1 MPAGALLSA
10 LSDRVSNHGESVWPT
25 TRLTESKDLAEKENR
40 MAGVESKA
48 VIGDFLNDPEHIAD
62 PVRDEGLAIPLSE
75 CQEYR

>member
-1 MPAGALLSA
+1 
-10 LSDRVSNHGESVWPT
+10 
-25 TRLTESKDLAEKENR
+25 LTELKDLAKKENR

-48 VIGDFLNDPEHIAD
+48 VIGDFFNGPEHIAD